1 MPRLLKALPLTLA
14 IATLTIAAVSIL
26 ATSCSSNNGTSARFF
41 NAIPNTVQ
49 YGGAL
54 DVEVNGSVQ
63 FSGVNFGSASASTY
77 TRIPSGNVTF
87 EGFES
92 PGVTTPVFT
101 DSTTLSGGT
110 QYTEVAT
117 GQAGGVGSN
126 QVVLMSLSDD
136 NSLPNDGT
144 LNFRVINAAL
154 NASFSPNGSVDIWI
168 ERAPYNFQ
176 LEQPATIRNL
186 AYQSASGYVNVAY
199 NPAPGEGF
207 TVFVNTVGLGAE
219 VGTPLINPFPISV
232 SGSQTSASVCTL
244 VLVDNPNSNS
254 MSQSPVPLDDNN
266 CPIN

>member
-14 IATLTIAAVSIL
+14 IATLAIAAVSIL

-63 FSGVNFGSASASTY
+63 FSDVTFGSASASTY

-117 GQAGGVGSN
+117 GQAGGAGTN

-154 NASFSPNGSVDIWI
+154 NASPSPNGAVDIWI
-168 ERAPYNFQ
+168 ERAPYPYDPV
-176 LEQPATIRNL
+176 EAGTATIQNL
-186 AYQSASGYVNVAY
+186 AYQTSSGYVNLGY
-199 NPAPGEGF
+199 NTGQAGF
-207 TVFVNTVGLGAE
+207 TVFVYTVGG
-219 VGTPLINPFPISV
+219 GTPLISPYTISV
-232 SGSQTSASVCTL
+232 SGSQTSAAVCTL
-244 VLVDNPNSNS
+244 VLVDFPNSSS
-254 MSQSPVPLDDNN
+254 MSSTPVLLDDSN
-266 CPIN
+266 C

>member
-14 IATLTIAAVSIL
+14 IATLAIAAVSIL

-63 FSGVNFGSASASTY
+63 FSDVTFGSASASTY

-117 GQAGGVGSN
+117 GQAGGVGAN

-136 NSLPNDGT
+136 NSLPSDGT

-154 NASFSPNGSVDIWI
+154 NASPSPNGSVDIWI
-168 ERAPYNFQ
+168 EPAPYPFQ
-176 LEQPATIRNL
+176 VLEPATIQNL
-186 AYQSASGYVNVAY
+186 AYQTSSGYVNLRY
-199 NPAPGEGF
+199 NTGQAGAGF
-207 TVFVNTVGLGAE
+207 TVFVYTVGG
-219 VGTPLINPFPISV
+219 GTPLIPPYTISV
-232 SGSQTSASVCTL
+232 SGSQTSAAVCTL
-244 VLVDNPNSNS
+244 VLVDFPNSSS
-254 MSQSPVPLDDNN
+254 MSSTPVLLDDSN
-266 CPIN
+266 C